1 MLLHSDLKLRR
12 WDPSLNMISN
22 NSVSPIR
29 SYDDALG
36 GGRVLSMKPSYGQ
49 PNQLKFMSRNPYQSL
64 YYLPQVHSQENA
76 IMVDNDT
83 IRDSIEVAV
92 KHYMFQ
98 ERENI
103 KKELFEEAMTDVRQ
117 ELHYSQRKPTC

>member
-1 MLLHSDLKLRR
+1 
-12 WDPSLNMISN
+12 MISN

-117 ELHYSQRKPTC
+117 ELHYSQRKPTCYFTFFNNSKFS